1 MFLFMK
7 LTVVCCCH
15 GDRLPG
21 NMTANDVVVTSLIYM
36 NLTSLETYLTVMLE
50 LTVVCL
56 SLCDSIFLMY
66 VNFHLMMA
74 AGRS

>member
-1 MFLFMK
+1 
-7 LTVVCCCH
+7 
-15 GDRLPG
+15 
-21 NMTANDVVVTSLIYM
+21 MTANDVVVTSLIYM